1 MKNYLGSF
9 VLEYRCISSLLVS
22 NAQGALKRE
31 LESPFLSN
39 RSGNRRRWR
48 SFDREEDGIIT
59 CSIDRSEID
68 KSPNLH
74 TVAAAAAAAVLKSAR
89 SPPPP
94 PMKLSR
100 RESFQPFTVGEEEL
114 LFRLRAQD
122 VLMEQS
128 GETIPRPKLV
138 GTTRE
143 APKTYRHERG
153 QGEETHFLDG
163 RREEASARVGRR
175 GLKLRRAHTLDRD
188 SRALP
193 STHQR
198 GRGCAPS
205 TDGQAYIVA
214 QEGHEALHGRG
225 GRALAG
231 TGKGLHVVQA
241 YAGIL

>member
-9 VLEYRCISSLLVS
+9 VLEYWCISSLLVS

-39 RSGNRRRWR
+39 QSGNRWRWR

-59 CSIDRSEID
+59 RSIDRSEID
-68 KSPNLH
+68 KSPNLQ
-74 TVAAAAAAAVLKSAR
+74 TVAAAAAVLKSAR

-100 RESFQPFTVGEEEL
+100 RGSFQPFTVGEEEL

-122 VLMEQS
+122 VPMEQS

-143 APKTYRHERG
+143 APKTYRYERG
-153 QGEETHFLDG
+153 
-163 RREEASARVGRR
+163 
-175 GLKLRRAHTLDRD
+175 
-188 SRALP
+188 
-193 STHQR
+193 
-198 GRGCAPS
+198 
-205 TDGQAYIVA
+205 
-214 QEGHEALHGRG
+214 
-225 GRALAG
+225 
-231 TGKGLHVVQA
+231 
-241 YAGIL
+241 